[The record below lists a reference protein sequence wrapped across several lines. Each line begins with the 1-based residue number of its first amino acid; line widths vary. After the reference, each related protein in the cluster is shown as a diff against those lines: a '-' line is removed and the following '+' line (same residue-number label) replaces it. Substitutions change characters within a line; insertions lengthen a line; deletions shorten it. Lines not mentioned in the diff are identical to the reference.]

1 MGAVFI
7 PMNAKRLPGIGG
19 AIFLLR
25 CYLRSDTAFRWAAFG
40 KALFLS
46 VCTLLALVGACTA
59 EVSRESGAPQL
70 SGHPGHRHTTV
81 ELSKVRHAAVSAK
94 GHVRSA
100 ASKGK
105 QAANSVRLSR
115 GQQGIS
121 SERAEQIQS
130 ALIREH
136 RLDGEASGV
145 WDQRTKDAMIRY
157 QAENGWQTKITPDSR
172 ALIKLGLGPRH
183 DGLLNPDS
191 AALAS
196 PRELGAER
204 EVPGGR

>member
-1 MGAVFI
+1 MH
-7 PMNAKRLPGIGG
+7 
-19 AIFLLR
+19 
-25 CYLRSDTAFRWAAFG
+25 SDAAFRWAAFV
-40 KALFLS
+40 KALLIT
-46 VCTLLALVGACTA
+46 VCTTLVLGGACAA
-59 EVSRESGAPQL
+59 EVSRESGAP
-70 SGHPGHRHTTV
+70 GHPGHQRPQV
-81 ELSKVRHAAVSAK
+81 ELTKVHHAAVSAK
-94 GHVRSA
+94 GRVSSA

-105 QAANSVRLSR
+105 HAVSAARASH
-115 GQQGIS
+115 GQQAIS

-136 RLDGEASGV
+136 RLDGEATGV
-145 WDQRTKDAMIRY
+145 WDQRTKEAMIRY

-196 PRELGAER
+196 PHELGGER
-204 EVPGGR
+204 EIPGGR

>member
-1 MGAVFI
+1 
-7 PMNAKRLPGIGG
+7 
-19 AIFLLR
+19 
-25 CYLRSDTAFRWAAFG
+25 
-40 KALFLS
+40 
-46 VCTLLALVGACTA
+46 
-59 EVSRESGAPQL
+59 
-70 SGHPGHRHTTV
+70 
-81 ELSKVRHAAVSAK
+81 VRHAAVSAK

-105 QAANSVRLSR
+105 QAASSVRPSR

-121 SERAEQIQS
+121 SERAQQIQS

-204 EVPGGR
+204 EVPGGH

>member
-1 MGAVFI
+1 
-7 PMNAKRLPGIGG
+7 LH
-19 AIFLLR
+19 
-25 CYLRSDTAFRWAAFG
+25 SDAAFRWAAFV
-40 KALFLS
+40 KALLIT
-46 VCTLLALVGACTA
+46 VCTTLVLGGACAA
-59 EVSRESGAPQL
+59 EVSRESGAP
-70 SGHPGHRHTTV
+70 GHPGHQRPQV
-81 ELSKVRHAAVSAK
+81 ELTKVHHAAVAAK
-94 GHVRSA
+94 GRVRTA

-105 QAANSVRLSR
+105 HAVSAARADH
-115 GQQGIS
+115 GQQAIS

-136 RLDGEASGV
+136 RLDGEATGV

-196 PRELGAER
+196 PHELGGER
-204 EVPGGR
+204 EIPGGR